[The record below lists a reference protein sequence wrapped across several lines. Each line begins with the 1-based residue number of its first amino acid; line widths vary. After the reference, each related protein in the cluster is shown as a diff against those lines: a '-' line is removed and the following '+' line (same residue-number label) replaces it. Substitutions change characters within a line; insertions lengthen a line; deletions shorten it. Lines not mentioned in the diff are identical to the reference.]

1 MATNRKRLNES
12 ILHVVPSEPTA
23 KVTPNMTIA
32 SCSSYERLVEF
43 ENHVPSLDVIK
54 SWSADRV
61 HLELGESLFG
71 ATVNYLAAMR
81 LIADIKCRLQSDEE
95 VGGCKTWTAYVDKHI
110 RKADQKL
117 PSVIRTLYRK
127 LNGAASNPKHNG
139 VKNRK
144 TKAECPKPSVVVPE
158 KNAEFPTG
166 KGYIDESPSEVR
178 GNVMPQMEATMPTDG
193 ETITETFYIL
203 RREKD
208 RAISRHDAMTEE
220 KVRKFVGTKNR
231 IFKVEATY
239 VLTAVS
245 E

>member
-1 MATNRKRLNES
+1 M
-12 ILHVVPSEPTA
+12 
-23 KVTPNMTIA
+23 PNMTLE
-32 SCSSYERLVEF
+32 SCSPYDRLVEF

-144 TKAECPKPSVVVPE
+144 TKSEPPKPSAAE
-158 KNAEFPTG
+158 KSTKSSKG
-166 KGYIDESPSEVR
+166 KANIDELSEIQ
-178 GNVMPQMEATMPTDG
+178 GKVMPQVGATTPTDA
-193 ETITETFYIL
+193 ETIIETFYIL
-203 RREKD
+203 RRD
-208 RAISRHDAMTEE
+208 RAISLHNAMTEE
-220 KVRKFVGTKNR
+220 TVRKFVGMKNR
-231 IFKVEATY
+231 VFKVEATF

>member
-1 MATNRKRLNES
+1 MATNRKCLNES
-12 ILHVVPSEPTA
+12 IPHVVPSEPIA
-23 KVTPNMTIA
+23 KAKPSMTIV
-32 SCSSYERLVEF
+32 SCSPYDRLVEC
-43 ENHVPSLDVIK
+43 ENHVPTLDVIK

-71 ATVNYLAAMR
+71 ATVDYLTAMN
-81 LIADIKCRLQSDEE
+81 LIADIKRRLKSEE
-95 VGGCKTWTAYVDKHI
+95 VGGCKTWTDYVDKHI

-127 LNGAASNPKHNG
+127 LDGAASNPKYNG

-144 TKAECPKPSVVVPE
+144 TKAERPKPSAVVPE

-166 KGYIDESPSEVR
+166 KGYIDGSPSEFR
-178 GNVMPQMEATMPTDG
+178 GNVVPQMEATVPTDA

-220 KVRKFVGTKNR
+220 KVRKFGGTKNR
-231 IFKVEATY
+231 VFKVEATY